1 MTESTQ
7 FNKPQAGI
15 VLKRMDKKI
24 KRTSFRQ
31 QLFSIFA
38 GCGLTV
44 AVAAAIA
51 YAYSTTQ
58 YLRELYIGQ
67 AMQATENFAELSEL
81 ALLYESGENAQDAAK
96 ATLSF
101 PSIKHVSV
109 VSSDNKM
116 LLEEGSWSGKR
127 IAVPTSNDG
136 STNAVLLGS
145 TSRAWHFWA
154 PVYSAT
160 EEGLGL
166 NAAETSA
173 QEYIGYVYVVEDQQE
188 FLHAEFEIFRKNIL
202 IGLLGGLVFI
212 LALHF
217 LLNRLLAPMNRL
229 AQVMEKTREGD
240 TSVRAV
246 PSGPSEIVDMA
257 EVYNNVMD
265 NLADRDAKL
274 MRHAE
279 SLESEVS
286 LRTQE
291 LVQARDQAIDASRHK
306 SEFLANISH
315 ELRTPLQAIL
325 GYSDILREG
334 MEDECLDDF
343 VEDVD
348 RITHNGT
355 HLLTLINGILDLSK
369 IEAGKMDLSLT
380 TIKVADV
387 IDKAKDTLLPLM
399 QQNRNELQIDIDTP
413 DQTVEIDE
421 IKLLQIILNLS
432 SNAGKFTKNGI
443 VAIRVRHSEDA
454 LVIEVED
461 SGIGMDKEHLKMIFD
476 PFRQIDGS
484 TTREFEGTG
493 LGLSITRRF
502 CDVLG
507 GHISVTSE
515 RGKGSCFNVHF
526 PLPISISNDQ
536 PSDPTV

>member
-7 FNKPQAGI
+7 FSKSKAGI
-15 VLKRMDKKI
+15 SLKRRDKSK

-38 GCGLTV
+38 GCGLTI

-58 YLRELYIGQ
+58 YLRELYVSQ
-67 AMQATENFAELSEL
+67 ALQATENFAELSEL
-81 ALLYESGENAQDAAK
+81 ALLYESGENAQDAAS

-101 PSIKHVSV
+101 PSIKFVSV
-109 VSSDNKM
+109 VSSDDKV
-116 LLEEGSWSGKR
+116 LLEEGLWDGNR
-127 IAVPTSNDG
+127 IAVPSNKKLATG
-136 STNAVLLGS
+136 AELLGS
-145 TSRAWHFWA
+145 KSQAWHFWA
-154 PVYSAT
+154 PVYSDT
-160 EEGLGL
+160 EEGLSIAGDRI
-166 NAAETSA
+166 ASS
-173 QEYIGYVYVVEDQQE
+173 EYVGYVYVVEDQQE
-188 FLHAEFEIFRKNIL
+188 FIVAEYEIFRKNIL
-202 IGLLGGLVFI
+202 IGLLGGLMFI
-212 LALHF
+212 LVLHF

-229 AQVMEKTREGD
+229 ALVMEKTREGD
-240 TSVRAV
+240 TSVRAI

-274 MRHAE
+274 MQHTE
-279 SLESEVS
+279 ILESEVN

-291 LVQARDQAIDASRHK
+291 LVQARDQAINASRHK

-325 GYSDILREG
+325 GYSDIIKESL
-334 MEDECLDDF
+334 EDEGLDDF
-343 VEDVD
+343 VEDID

-369 IEAGKMDLSLT
+369 IEAGKMDLNLT
-380 TIKVADV
+380 NIQVAEV
-387 IDKAKDTLLPLM
+387 IEKARDTLLPLM
-399 QQNRNELQIDIDTP
+399 QQNRNELQIDID
-413 DQTVEIDE
+413 DIEKIIRIDE
-421 IKLLQIILNLS
+421 IKLLQIILNLA
-432 SNAGKFTKNGI
+432 SNAGKFTKNG
-443 VAIRVRHSEDA
+443 VVVIRARHSNDFFE
-454 LVIEVED
+454 VEVED
-461 SGIGMDKEHLKMIFD
+461 SGIGMDKDHLNLIFD

-502 CDVLG
+502 CEVLG

-515 RGKGSCFNVHF
+515 KGKGSCFTARF
-526 PLPISISNDQ
+526 PLPINANSNVPD
-536 PSDPTV
+536 DPTV